1 MENTHVSKEGIAQSL
16 ASDLEAR
23 LEDLERLGAL
33 VAAAHLESAIE
44 ALYREFGLTRKVS
57 EPD

>member
-1 MENTHVSKEGIAQSL
+1 MSKQGIAQSL

-44 ALYREFGLTRKVS
+44 ALCREFNLSRNVS
-57 EPD
+57 APD